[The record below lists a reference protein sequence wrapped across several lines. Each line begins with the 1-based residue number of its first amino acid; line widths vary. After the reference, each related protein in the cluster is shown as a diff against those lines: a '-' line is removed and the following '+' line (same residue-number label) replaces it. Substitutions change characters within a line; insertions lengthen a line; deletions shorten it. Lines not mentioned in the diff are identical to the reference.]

1 MESIIRNRLRYCEYE
16 LKCKDCA
23 ICLETFKLE
32 LLTSIDM
39 MLMLEKVSAEGL
51 LRQLNAMSR
60 LTISI

>member
-1 MESIIRNRLRYCEYE
+1 MEGIIRNRLRYCEHE
-16 LKCKDCA
+16 LKCKYCA

-32 LLTSIDM
+32 LLISIDM
-39 MLMLEKVSAEGL
+39 MLTLEKVSAEGL